1 MRVRSRLLLLT
12 LIVLL
17 GLTLFGMWSISNA
30 QGVTTSSRP
39 DLSVSVTSTYWADYA
54 AYTARLLSV
63 DFSISNNSTAA
74 DAFDV
79 AVTGSTNTGGVTLL
93 NSIPV
98 AVGNIASGGSAPVT
112 LTYHVPVGV
121 GSFTA
126 EITATAKDGGL
137 GNTYNY
143 PQDPASTLVYSSNVK
158 PATIS
163 VIDVTS
169 KSLVNNFFFSDLAPG
184 DTQGHFLSVS
194 PDGKYLWVSEQMS
207 ATGGY
212 VAVLDAVTGEKLK
225 QWDVGAGVGNHMTHD
240 GKWLFVASSKI
251 NGINVFDVQNQTYL
265 GSFPLG
271 AANHVMDSSLD
282 STTLWATDMAL
293 GNLRSFDITGLPGT
307 LPTPK
312 DTIHIGGTMTHAL
325 LVHPNGGYV
334 FVGSS
339 GTLGDP
345 GTVIVDTA
353 TNSIVETQAGHMPGG
368 PSLHPHNYE
377 ISPDQKYLVIGDINA
392 YT

>member
-1 MRVRSRLLLLT
+1 M
-12 LIVLL
+12 
-17 GLTLFGMWSISNA
+17 LFGMLSISSA

-39 DLSVSVTSTYWADYA
+39 DLSIAVNGVHWGSYADYLA
-54 AYTARLLSV
+54 GILTV
-63 DFSISNNSTAA
+63 QFTISNNSAAA

-79 AVTGSTNTGGVTLL
+79 AITGASNSGGVVL
-93 NSIPV
+93 NTSTPM
-98 AVGNIASGGSAPVT
+98 AVGNIASGGSAPVS
-112 LTYHVPVGV
+112 LQYDVPEIV
-121 GSFTA
+121 SLFTTN
-126 EITATAKDGGL
+126 ITATAKDGGL

-143 PQDPASTLVYSSNVK
+143 PQDPAATLLYSSNVK

-163 VIDVTS
+163 VIDVDS
-169 KSLVNNFFFSDLAPG
+169 QSLVNNFFFSDLAPG
-184 DTQGHFLSVS
+184 DQQGHFLSVS
-194 PDGKYLWVSEQMS
+194 PDGNYLWVSEQIS

-212 VAVLDAVTGEKLK
+212 VAVLDAATGEKLK
-225 QWDVGAGVGNHMTHD
+225 QWNVGAGVANHMTHD
-240 GKWLFVASSKI
+240 GKWLFVASSKT
-251 NGINVFDVQNQTYL
+251 NSINVFDVASQTYL

-271 AANHVMDSSLD
+271 AATHVMDESPD
-282 STTLWATDMAL
+282 STTLWVTDMGL

-307 LPTPK
+307 LPTAK

-325 LVHPNGGYV
+325 LVHPNGRYV

-345 GTVIVDTA
+345 GTVIVDTT

-368 PSLHPHNYE
+368 PSLHPHNYN